1 MKVYLND
8 KDGYEIYLPSLKKT
22 VHSHDV
28 YFKSE
33 RVCISTV
40 VETGLKNA
48 AVEDVV
54 AEKRQED
61 DTLSEK
67 SLEVETKEGIS
78 RNIGLPIRTVKRP
91 MWMRSGNYI
100 LPSARNAITGG
111 ADPSHW
117 EAMNSAQEE
126 E

>member
-1 MKVYLND
+1 M
-8 KDGYEIYLPSLKKT
+8 
-22 VHSHDV
+22 
-28 YFKSE
+28 
-33 RVCISTV
+33 
-40 VETGLKNA
+40 VETGLENA

-67 SLEVETKEGIS
+67 SLEVEAEEGFS
-78 RNIGLPIRTVKRP
+78 RKTGLPIRTVKRP
-91 MWMRSGNYI
+91 MWVRSGNYI

-111 ADPSHW
+111 GDPAHW

-126 E
+126 K